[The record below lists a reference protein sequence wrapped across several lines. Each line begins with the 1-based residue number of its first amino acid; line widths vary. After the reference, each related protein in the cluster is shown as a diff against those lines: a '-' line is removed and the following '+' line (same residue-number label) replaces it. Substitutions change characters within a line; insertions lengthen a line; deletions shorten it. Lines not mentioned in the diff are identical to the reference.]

1 MMRVVLI
8 ISEFLE
14 GKTERNLW
22 PLATTLL
29 LFLTVTVPTLIWTP
43 LPQNQLRVIV
53 TLFSAALIYVG
64 GFYKVRAIFWRLF
77 ENCR

>member
-64 GFYKVRAIFWRLF
+64 GFYKVRAIFWSLF